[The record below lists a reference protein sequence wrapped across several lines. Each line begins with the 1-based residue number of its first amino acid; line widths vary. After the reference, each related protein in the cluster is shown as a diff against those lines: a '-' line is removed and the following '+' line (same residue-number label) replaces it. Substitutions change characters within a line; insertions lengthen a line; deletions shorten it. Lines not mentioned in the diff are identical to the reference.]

1 MGRRVQVCIKS
12 IQCIVTTKRFFLHTF
27 LKNSVQRQRQTPM
40 LGCLRLFGAMSE
52 DAVPVAFTADV
63 HLMRRAKERLGTSYA
78 EIVMADVIRA
88 AEHSETLGQAILD
101 AMDDAGDNGKK
112 FNILAIWIEE
122 QDLFAYLFCYESRVH
137 ITTVL
142 SFKRVYFVNP
152 YVVFLRVLKCGK
164 TLSGYGESGRF
175 APSAMRKFK
184 NAMV

>member
-1 MGRRVQVCIKS
+1 MYQKYSMYRNDETVFSPYV
-12 IQCIVTTKRFFLHTF
+12 
-27 LKNSVQRQRQTPM
+27 LKKLCAEAKANADAGM
-40 LGCLRLFGAMSE
+40 LTLFGAMSE

-101 AMDDAGDNGKK
+101 AIDDAGDNGKK

>member
-1 MGRRVQVCIKS
+1 MYQKYSMYRNDETVFSPYV
-12 IQCIVTTKRFFLHTF
+12 
-27 LKNSVQRQRQTPM
+27 LKKLCAEAKANADAGM
-40 LGCLRLFGAMSE
+40 LTLFGAMSE
-52 DAVPVAFTADV
+52 DAVP
-63 HLMRRAKERLGTSYA
+63 GTSYA